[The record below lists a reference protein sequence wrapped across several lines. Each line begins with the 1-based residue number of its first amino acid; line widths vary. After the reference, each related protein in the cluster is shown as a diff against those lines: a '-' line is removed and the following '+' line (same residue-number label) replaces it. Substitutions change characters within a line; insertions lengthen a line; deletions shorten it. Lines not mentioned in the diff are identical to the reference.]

1 MGALVFVHLS
11 DIHFRRNAGE
21 IYDPFASLRNELE
34 IDLKEFSEE
43 NLPTLQAILITGD
56 IAYSG
61 HPDQY
66 RYATSWIAKIAKIV
80 YLDPEADVYVIPGN
94 HDIQRTVV
102 QESPTIQGYHSD
114 LRSTTKDLNE
124 TLVAYLEKDEEA
136 KRIIFKPLKN
146 FNDFAAKYQCDN
158 SAEKPYWE
166 YPFTLNDGSTLVVR
180 GINSTLASDEHDSDL
195 AYKLVIGN
203 HQLELLRQ
211 DGVEYMVL
219 CHHPPQWLMDQDAA
233 NLFLNERARVQ
244 LYGHKH
250 NQRVNRIDDSIR
262 VVAGAVHPEKREPNW
277 QPRYNFISAEVIG
290 SGDQRLLRVK
300 VFPRIYVDTKF
311 QSGVENG
318 LCKQFD
324 LPLQSWTAPPH
335 NVTAA
340 VEGQPSSS
348 INPELKSQGGLR
360 MRPGRRLTYR
370 FLSLPHHSR
379 LKIVQQL
386 NLIEPDD
393 EGLRDSEL
401 YPRYFS
407 RAAEGGRL
415 FDFWNLINTESQ
427 ADEENPFPQ
436 TVRS

>member
-1 MGALVFVHLS
+1 MGALVFLHLS

-21 IYDPFASLRNELE
+21 TYDPFASLRNELE
-34 IDLKEFSEE
+34 IDLEKFSEE

-80 YLDPEADVYVIPGN
+80 SLDPQADVYVIPGN
-94 HDIQRTVV
+94 HDILRTVV

-195 AYKLVIGN
+195 AYKLVVGN

-233 NLFLNERARVQ
+233 DLFLNERARVQ

-277 QPRYNFISAEVIG
+277 QPRYNFISAEVVG
-290 SGDQRLLRVK
+290 SGDQRILRVK
-300 VFPRIYVDTKF
+300 VFPRIYLDTKF

-318 LCKQFD
+318 LYKQFD
-324 LPLQSWTAPPH
+324 LPLQSWTAPPD
-335 NVTAA
+335 NVAPA
-340 VEGQPSSS
+340 VDGQSSS
-348 INPELKSQGGLR
+348 PINPELKSQGGLR

-370 FLSLPHHSR
+370 FLSLPHYSR

-415 FDFWNLINTESQ
+415 FEFWNLINTESQ
-427 ADEENPFPQ
+427 SDEENPFPQ